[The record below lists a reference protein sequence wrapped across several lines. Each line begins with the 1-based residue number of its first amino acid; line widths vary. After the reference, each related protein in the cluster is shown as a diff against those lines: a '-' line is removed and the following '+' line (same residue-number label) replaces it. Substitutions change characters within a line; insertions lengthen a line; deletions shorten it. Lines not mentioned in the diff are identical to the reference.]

1 MEVIDRLEFVHQLPI
16 RGEEGEHGDGGGEE
30 ERSDEEEAEASSPFG
45 AEAGGNGDEDARC
58 LEKEKDVSRLN
69 L

>member
-1 MEVIDRLEFVHQLPI
+1 MINSTKIKAEDGVI

-45 AEAGGNGDEDARC
+45 AEAGGNGDEDARR
-58 LEKEKDVSRLN
+58 LERKKMSPG
-69 L
+69 